1 MKGPVLRS
9 FCLQAMIRKQIHNTS
24 YQMTK
29 NNPTQKQENAG
40 DQDMTVVLNREQHL
54 KNVLLGIRNVNQLIA
69 HERDQKTLIEE
80 TCKTLQNTLGYY
92 NVWIALLD
100 NQHNLTD
107 FASSGLEGRSKALVQ
122 QLQAGSYPT
131 CMQEAMADTRMV
143 VKDSPPDDCPDCPLS
158 GKYQNRSG
166 LCSAISY
173 QGALYGVI
181 VVSAPQEYAQ
191 LEEGNELFKELA
203 NDLGFGLYTI
213 EADRKRRKTERMLEE
228 RLKEMKCLTN
238 ISQAMYTPMSAR
250 DFFSY
255 VIEQTEQNMR
265 YPDSAKTRIVV
276 HDVAYPGNRS
286 VPADRPAISSDIL
299 IDEKPLGHI
308 SIFYDNTDADFDDQE
323 QQLLDN
329 VSHLLGLW
337 IQREQTLEALE
348 QSRENLYITLQSIGD
363 GMIAVDIDENIVRMN
378 PVAEK
383 LTGYKLSE
391 VLGKPLPEVLK
402 IYCGDSGEETEDP
415 AKKALETEQTV
426 FMGNNTILVDKDGQ
440 KHQIAD
446 SAAPIKN
453 RNKEVVGAVVV
464 FRDVTEQYR
473 QREVL
478 RQSEEKYRALFEN
491 ASDAILILSNG
502 RFVDCNSEA
511 ERLFQRPCQEI
522 IGKQP
527 HELSPDI
534 QPDGTDSKSAAN
546 RHIGEAAKGYG
557 TFEWLHNMKDGTPVY
572 TEVNLSPVEIE
583 GEEVFLSIVRDLT
596 ERKQHE
602 LAQQV
607 IYSIASASLITRD
620 LETFFRKIKE
630 ELSRLI
636 DTTNFY
642 LALYEEET
650 GMLSIPYEKDEK
662 DNIEE
667 WPVAG
672 SMTGHVI
679 NKQTSLL
686 LTRSEINK
694 LIDEGSIE
702 QIGSLC
708 EVWMG
713 VPLVTEGKTIG
724 AIVVQSYDDPNAYT
738 HKGLKLLEFVA
749 SQVSNAIGLQHYVK
763 ALNEAKLEAQKSDR
777 LKTAFLNNLSH
788 EIRTPLN
795 AILGFS
801 EILHEGQ
808 VEEERTKHLTGII
821 FQSGTQLLSIIE
833 DIINISSIET
843 GAVEKQEK
851 QVNLEQ
857 LMSSI
862 YYQLERQAEAKGLKF
877 RYILM
882 VKEEEA
888 DIVTDPT
895 KLTQIITNMVEN
907 AIKFTDEGHVE
918 FGCRL
923 KDDKLLFNVADTG
936 WGIPNHEQDSVFDRF
951 KQGKDQPS
959 RDAAGVGLGLSISR
973 AFVEL
978 LGGEIWF
985 ESEPGQGSIFF
996 FTIPWKPAS
1005 GNK

>member
-1 MKGPVLRS
+1 
-9 FCLQAMIRKQIHNTS
+9 
-24 YQMTK
+24 MTD
-29 NNPTQKQENAG
+29 NNFTQKQGNTS
-40 DQDMTVVLNREQHL
+40 DQDVRETLNKEQHL
-54 KNVLLGIRNVNQLIA
+54 KNVLIGIRNVNQLIA
-69 HERDQKTLIEE
+69 HERDQKALIEK
-80 TCKTLQNTLGYY
+80 TCKTLQNALGYY

-100 NQHNLTD
+100 NQHNLAA
-107 FASSGLEGRSKALVQ
+107 FASSGLEERSEALVQ
-122 QLQAGSYPT
+122 QVQSGDYPP
-131 CMQEAMADTRMV
+131 CMQEAIADTRFV
-143 VKDSPPDDCPDCPLS
+143 VKDTPPIDCPDCPLL
-158 GKYQNRSG
+158 GNYQNRSG
-166 LCSAISY
+166 LCSAIAY
-173 QGALYGVI
+173 QGTLYGVI
-181 VVSAPQEYAQ
+181 VVSAPQEYAR
-191 LEEGNELFKELA
+191 LEEENELFKELA
-203 NDLGFGLYTI
+203 NDLAFGLYNI
-213 EADRKRRKTERMLEE
+213 EADKKQRETALMLKE

-238 ISQAMYTPMSAR
+238 ISQVMQTNMSSR

-255 VIEQTEQNMR
+255 VNEQIEQNMR
-265 YPDSAKTRIVV
+265 FPELAKARIILN
-276 HDVAYPGNRS
+276 DQSYPGNRS
-286 VPADRPAISSDIL
+286 VPAGKPVIYSDII
-299 IDEKPLGHI
+299 IDGKSTGNI
-308 SIFYDNTDADFDDQE
+308 SIFYTTTDVDFDEQE
-323 QQLLDN
+323 QNMLAN
-329 VSHLLGLW
+329 VAHLVGLW
-337 IQREQTLEALE
+337 IQREKTTEALQ
-348 QSRENLYITLQSIGD
+348 QSRENLYITLQSVGD
-363 GMIAVDIDENIVRMN
+363 GMIAVDKDEKIERMN

-402 IYCGDSGEETEDP
+402 IYCGDSDEEAEDP

-440 KHQIAD
+440 KHQVAD
-446 SAAPIKN
+446 SAAPI
-453 RNKEVVGAVVV
+453 RNTRDEIVGAVVV

-478 RQSEEKYRALFEN
+478 RQSEQKYRALFEN
-491 ASDAILILSNG
+491 ASDAILILANG
-502 RFVDCNSEA
+502 RFIDCNSEA
-511 ERLFQRPCQEI
+511 ERLFQRSCNEI
-522 IGKQP
+522 IGREP

-534 QPDGTDSKSAAN
+534 QPDGTDSKSAADH
-546 RHIGEAAKGYG
+546 HIDEAAKGYG
-557 TFEWLHNMKDGTPVY
+557 TFEWLHNTKDDTPVY
-572 TEVNLSPVEIE
+572 TEVSLSPMEIE
-583 GEEVFLSIVRDLT
+583 GEKVFLSIVRDLT
-596 ERKQHE
+596 EKKQHE

-620 LETFFRKIKE
+620 LETFIRKIKE

-636 DTTNFY
+636 DTSNFY
-642 LALYEEET
+642 IALYEEET

-686 LTRSEINK
+686 LTKSEINK

-708 EVWMG
+708 EIWMG

-724 AIVVQSYDDPNAYT
+724 AIVVQSYNDPNAYT
-738 HKGLKLLEFVA
+738 RKGLKLLEFVA
-749 SQVSNAIGLQHYVK
+749 SQVSSAIGLQRYVE

-795 AILGFS
+795 SILGFS
-801 EILHEGQ
+801 ELLHEGL
-808 VEEERTKHLTGII
+808 VDREKMKHITGII
-821 FQSGTQLLSIIE
+821 FQSGNQLLSIIE
-833 DIINISSIET
+833 DIINMSSIET

-857 LMSSI
+857 LMSSV
-862 YYQLERQAEAKGLKF
+862 YYQLEQQAEAKGLKF

-882 VKEEEA
+882 LKKDEA
-888 DIVTDPT
+888 AIVTDPT
-895 KLTQIITNMVEN
+895 KLTQIITNLAEN

-923 KDDKLLFNVADTG
+923 KDNMLLFNVADTG
-936 WGIPNHEQDSVFDRF
+936 WGIPTHEQDLIFERF
-951 KQGKDQPS
+951 KQGRDQPA
-959 RDAAGVGLGLSISR
+959 RDASGVGLGLSISK

-985 ESEPGQGSIFF
+985 ESKPGKGSIFF
-996 FTIPWKPAS
+996 FTIPWQPAS
-1005 GNK
+1005 GNR